1 MRFIYFFICKVF
13 NLLIFSYKKLY
24 MKERLLSF
32 LEYLDIGQNKFAQN
46 VGLSAGFV
54 NNLGDNISSKS
65 LNKILEVYPQLNEKW
80 LLKGEGC
87 MLKPSVSQNTTGDGS
102 INNNIYGD
110 VNGNMTISH
119 NDFSNLLEMQ
129 KGNLE
134 IQKELNERL
143 KTSQNQIDT
152 LLEILKNK

>member
-1 MRFIYFFICKVF
+1 
-13 NLLIFSYKKLY
+13 

-80 LLKGEGC
+80 ILKGEGC

-110 VNGNMTISH
+110 VNGNISISQ
-119 NDFSNLLEMQ
+119 NDLTSIIEMQ
-129 KGNLE
+129 RDLNDIIKTTQCQLTESQKQVNNL
-134 IQKELNERL
+134 I
-143 KTSQNQIDT
+143 
-152 LLEILKNK
+152 EILSKNG